1 MHRTELI
8 IIDGDGWWCFGILS
22 QDVGLLRLMVRLNPR
37 QAWVKWSISV
47 CRFALGVG
55 RYCRIVSKQ
64 HVSDDGF
71 TYFGHDS
78 EAGEIE
84 KPAI

>member
-1 MHRTELI
+1 MVMAGGVSVSCARTLV
-8 IIDGDGWWCFGILS
+8 F
-22 QDVGLLRLMVRLNPR
+22 LRLMVRLNPR

-64 HVSDDGF
+64 HVSDEGL
-71 TYFGHDS
+71 TYFGHGS